1 MSGQPFKFI
10 IFGGKDLMKKKKI
23 LAISALLSMLCIFCF
38 KNYAYAR
45 WTGDWESVNIFYFT
59 LKVGVGTDSY
69 VMDTWCFD
77 DKTLESVSNANNL
90 SSNCDAAMCIIRDA
104 WWKPDHG
111 GYSESGAITWSGSGL
126 NWNASGDYEHDT
138 PFIRIQIVP
147 PAGYHL
153 ARVQDADG
161 SNMKY
166 SQSGDIIIAE
176 CGAIMGDWVSADK
189 IPLSSYRQNGG
200 TSNISLIWEKDE
212 VPSYN
217 VDVNCYYWDNSSS
230 KWVNETSNFS
240 YVKVNHDNS
249 NNWNTDDFFG
259 VSYGSNYTVYA
270 KPVEGWQIVGW
281 SDVESAK
288 NESTSGE
295 DLIKTPGLYTSTT
308 SSSWTGKMDTTT
320 AGKYGSTETI
330 SVFVKRN
337 KYTLGF
343 QADGGILPADGN
355 MGTNSDCHL
364 SDDKTNGGV
373 PVTFNEGWYNDMSRD
388 IPYREGYTFNGWYKP
403 YWNDNGTLNHLE
415 QIYNNEGRA
424 VESSIWHWD
433 NNTGWHYIY
442 AGNETLWAG
451 WTKNDYS
458 LDLNIVYGGDKLC
471 STEEILPYIDGFDV
485 YIDGNLVAEN
495 VPDYCSKFPYGST
508 YEFKNFRMKP
518 GYVFTNDGSLSGT
531 VGAKENEAVAY
542 VYDNNALAY
551 YDGNGATGGELGVA
565 DSGKDYFV
573 NYATRNN
580 YLYENGNA
588 TAMKNVFKKNNY
600 SFINYKTENGT
611 YRSVRENIDPTD
623 NCNPKAVIKSAYNND
638 LVFNIA
644 GNIYKDG
651 TNICLWWNDCYNE
664 SNYWSFLPSGDGYF
678 FIVNNYSGMFLDLV
692 DGNAYDLA
700 NVQLCHLNWSY
711 AQQWKLIPAG
721 DGYYY
726 IASRCNENYRLDAQG
741 GSQNSNAGQ
750 NVCVYHAV
758 NYDGQR
764 WKIDFLNREDYFQVQ
779 WTPATRLTEYYGNGD
794 NDNFS
799 YFKSLQATDDNIA
812 DTNRF
817 KRIGYTFTGYNTSA
831 DGSGKSYK
839 ESDVIDKTDCQ
850 GITLIRNHTNYDY
863 AIKQTSSNSTLH
875 TNYADYELNQWW
887 SFVKAKDLN
896 AYYIVNQSTGQAL
909 TSKNNV
915 VKTADWNTNDSTQLW
930 DLELMYEHEY
940 QISIHN
946 SNQYLTMRDDNYV
959 YTEDKVSDTDEDYDY
974 QIWNIDGI
982 SSALYAQ
989 WKPNPD
995 TKYIVRHW
1003 KQKIYIDGTK
1013 QYSDAAVHNETN
1025 YFLAD
1030 TDNLKGTT
1038 DTEVTPSVKSYEGFT
1053 VPDVQTVT
1061 IKPDGSLVV
1070 NYYYTRQKYKL
1081 NCKDDFDNN
1090 GEADAGKGNG
1100 IENITGDGEYYY
1112 EEEVTLE
1119 AYIKTGYHWHI
1130 SDDCHTDTGKYP
1142 TGWTVTKEGC
1152 GIDKFLDNTSYGS
1165 QKIKFIMPAH
1175 NVYLK
1180 ADATNNS
1187 YTISFNNN
1195 GGTGDMT
1202 PVSAIYDVPVTLPEN
1217 TFTRTTEAGTS
1228 TFLYWQ
1234 FNGNTYVDNTV
1245 VNNLTS
1251 DFNGNVTLT
1260 AIWDDTPVITAQDR
1274 YFTVD
1279 DSQSGKITLEELL
1292 STAKV
1297 TDDWDADIT
1306 DKLTVKNYHPEN
1318 YTQFKTDG
1326 AVKIVYTVTDNSGN
1340 IAEVSVM
1347 AYIVD
1352 TTAVEE
1358 EKNTYVRFIGPDYY
1372 QESYEN
1378 GGLEDNSIWRND
1390 PEYAAV
1396 LERAM
1401 RNRLSMTY
1409 SYNEAQFFNIPI
1421 KARKAASDSR
1431 DHLVEQWVF
1440 TQDDIKA
1447 VKEYVNEHGIGNMK
1461 EPDALAN
1468 FRLQFAHCKKQ

>member
-1 MSGQPFKFI
+1 
-10 IFGGKDLMKKKKI
+10 
-23 LAISALLSMLCIFCF
+23 
-38 KNYAYAR
+38 
-45 WTGDWESVNIFYFT
+45 
-59 LKVGVGTDSY
+59 
-69 VMDTWCFD
+69 
-77 DKTLESVSNANNL
+77 
-90 SSNCDAAMCIIRDA
+90 MCIRD
-104 WWKPDHG
+104 
-111 GYSESGAITWSGSGL
+111 S
-126 NWNASGDYEHDT
+126 
-138 PFIRIQIVP
+138 
-147 PAGYHL
+147 
-153 ARVQDADG
+153 
-161 SNMKY
+161 
-166 SQSGDIIIAE
+166 
-176 CGAIMGDWVSADK
+176 
-189 IPLSSYRQNGG
+189 
-200 TSNISLIWEKDE
+200 
-212 VPSYN
+212 
-217 VDVNCYYWDNSSS
+217 
-230 KWVNETSNFS
+230 
-240 YVKVNHDNS
+240 
-249 NNWNTDDFFG
+249 
-259 VSYGSNYTVYA
+259 
-270 KPVEGWQIVGW
+270 
-281 SDVESAK
+281 
-288 NESTSGE
+288 
-295 DLIKTPGLYTSTT
+295 
-308 SSSWTGKMDTTT
+308 
-320 AGKYGSTETI
+320 
-330 SVFVKRN
+330 
-337 KYTLGF
+337 
-343 QADGGILPADGN
+343 
-355 MGTNSDCHL
+355 
-364 SDDKTNGGV
+364 
-373 PVTFNEGWYNDMSRD
+373 
-388 IPYREGYTFNGWYKP
+388 
-403 YWNDNGTLNHLE
+403 
-415 QIYNNEGRA
+415 
-424 VESSIWHWD
+424 
-433 NNTGWHYIY
+433 
-442 AGNETLWAG
+442 
-451 WTKNDYS
+451 
-458 LDLNIVYGGDKLC
+458 
-471 STEEILPYIDGFDV
+471 
-485 YIDGNLVAEN
+485 
-495 VPDYCSKFPYGST
+495 
-508 YEFKNFRMKP
+508 
-518 GYVFTNDGSLSGT
+518 
-531 VGAKENEAVAY
+531 
-542 VYDNNALAY
+542 
-551 YDGNGATGGELGVA
+551 
-565 DSGKDYFV
+565 
-573 NYATRNN
+573 
-580 YLYENGNA
+580 
-588 TAMKNVFKKNNY
+588 
-600 SFINYKTENGT
+600 
-611 YRSVRENIDPTD
+611 
-623 NCNPKAVIKSAYNND
+623 
-638 LVFNIA
+638 
-644 GNIYKDG
+644 YKDG

-678 FIVNNYSGMFLDLV
+678 FIVNNDSGMFLDLV

-839 ESDVIDKTDCQ
+839 GSDVIDKTDCQ

-1234 FNGNTYVDNTV
+1234 FDGNTYVDNTV

-1251 DFNGNVTLT
+1251 DFNGNVTL
-1260 AIWDDTPVITAQDR
+1260 AAVWDDTPVITAQDR

-1297 TDDWDADIT
+1297 TDDRDADIT
-1306 DKLTVKNYHPEN
+1306 DKLTVKNYHPDN
-1318 YTQFKTDG
+1318 YNQFKSDG
-1326 AVKIVYTVTDNSGN
+1326 SVKIVYTVTDNSGN
-1340 IAEVSVM
+1340 KAEVSVM

-1372 QESYEN
+1372 KESYEN
-1378 GGLEDNSIWRND
+1378 GGLEENSIWRNN
-1390 PEYAAV
+1390 PEYAAT

-1401 RNRLSMTY
+1401 QNRLSMTY
-1409 SYNEAQFFNIPI
+1409 GYNETTFFNIPI
-1421 KARKAASDSR
+1421 KAKKAASESR

-1440 TQDDIKA
+1440 TKQDIKA

-1461 EPDALAN
+1461 ELDALAK
-1468 FRLQFAHCKKQ
+1468 FRIQFAHCKKQ